1 MVYVDDLAAKF
12 NMSIEDVVSRINQ
25 FMDDKLLNG
34 VFDDRG
40 KFICITPDELQAGAL
55 IFVTLDTT
63 LFTFDGRPLFK
74 ATQIFGE
81 KSWVLLLF
89 NFSICRKSGLKKE
102 SLNRSWTKFYQFSSR
117 KVHQPTRARV
127 GARVGELQQSFD
139 FAGVGCHFSRSLRVP
154 MAEINVIVEYLFL
167 LW

>member
-1 MVYVDDLAAKF
+1 MDDLAAKF

-81 KSWVLLLF
+81 KS
-89 NFSICRKSGLKKE
+89 
-102 SLNRSWTKFYQFSSR
+102 
-117 KVHQPTRARV
+117 
-127 GARVGELQQSFD
+127 
-139 FAGVGCHFSRSLRVP
+139 
-154 MAEINVIVEYLFL
+154 
-167 LW
+167 